1 LKANLGGS
9 SCNTRFFSHLP
20 MGALWPGI
28 CFNHGR
34 KEKTIMS
41 GETYNVIQ
49 GGQGVPIK
57 AWTKGVQL
65 EDQAKTQLLNVAQ
78 LPFVFRWIA
87 AMPDV
92 HWGIGA
98 TVGSVIPTKG
108 AIIPAA
114 VGVDIGC
121 GMMAVQTSLNARDL
135 PDNLHGIREAIE
147 KAVPHGRTN
156 HGGAGDRGAWH
167 EIPRENQEVWGAG
180 LKPRY
185 DAILA
190 KHPKLD
196 RGNHANHLGTLGT
209 GNHFIEVC
217 LDESEIV
224 WFMLHSGSRGV
235 GNRMG
240 SYFIELAKKDMERFF
255 VTLPDRDLAYF
266 PEHTEHFD
274 DYVEAV
280 EWAQDF
286 ARSNRDLMMQQIVS
300 AVRGSGLVPA
310 FTAEVKSINCHHNYV
325 ARESHFGQ
333 NVLVT
338 RKGAVRAREGDMG
351 IIPGSMGAR
360 SYIVRGKG
368 NAESFHSCSHGAGR
382 AMSRHEA
389 KKRFTIED
397 HIRMTDGVECRKDAD
412 VIDETPAAYKPI
424 DAVMAAQADLVEIV
438 HTLRQ
443 VVCVK
448 G

>member
-1 LKANLGGS
+1 M
-9 SCNTRFFSHLP
+9 SHFVQHSMVQQLAEKP
-20 MGALWPGI
+20 FVAPHLS
-28 CFNHGR
+28 FLYAGR
-34 KEKTIMS
+34 STKMS
-41 GETYNVIQ
+41 GETYNVIH

-57 AWTKGVQL
+57 AWTKGVHL
-65 EDQAKTQLLNVAQ
+65 EDQAKGQLLNVAQ

-135 PDNLHGIREAIE
+135 PDNLKGIRTAIE
-147 KAVPHGRTN
+147 TAVPHGRTN
-156 HGGAGDRGAWH
+156 HGGTGDRGAWH
-167 EIPRENQEVWGAG
+167 DIPERNGNVWLGE
-180 LKPRY
+180 LKARY

-217 LDESEIV
+217 LDESEAV

-240 SYFIELAKKDMERFF
+240 SYFIDVARKDMKKFF
-255 VTLPDRDLAYF
+255 VNLPDVDLAYF

-280 EWAQDF
+280 GWAQDY
-286 ARSNRDLMMQQIVS
+286 ARRNRDLMMEQIVG
-300 AVRGSGLVPA
+300 AVRNSGELPP
-310 FTAEVKSINCHHNYV
+310 FNAELKAINCHHNYV
-325 ARESHFGQ
+325 ARESHFGE
-333 NVLVT
+333 NVLIT
-338 RKGAVRAREGDMG
+338 RKGAVRAREGDRG
-351 IIPGSMGAR
+351 IIPGSIGAR
-360 SYIVRGKG
+360 SFIVRGKG
-368 NAESFHSCSHGAGR
+368 NPESFHSCSHGAGR

-389 KKRFTIED
+389 KKRFTVED
-397 HIRMTDGVECRKDAD
+397 HIRMTEGVECRKDAD